1 MAAAT
6 LVLARADAP
15 DHPGNAAQRALDV
28 LDRVPPARL
37 RSTAR
42 RRLTQLD
49 SSLTANATAVG
60 VTDLHERLRALP
72 GPVDPYGAS
81 TA

>member
-1 MAAAT
+1 M
-6 LVLARADAP
+6 
-15 DHPGNAAQRALDV
+15 
-28 LDRVPPARL
+28 PPARL

-42 RRLTQLD
+42 RRLAQLD
-49 SSLTANATAVG
+49 TALATTAAPAAS

-72 GPVDPYGAS
+72 APIDPYGAS